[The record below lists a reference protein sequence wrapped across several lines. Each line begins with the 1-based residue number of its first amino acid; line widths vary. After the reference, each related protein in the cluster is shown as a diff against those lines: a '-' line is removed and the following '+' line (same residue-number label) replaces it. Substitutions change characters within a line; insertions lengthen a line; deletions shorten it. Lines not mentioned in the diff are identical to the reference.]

1 MSENF
6 NEKYNISFEEH
17 KCIEKCIEKCIANS
31 QIETYVTK
39 CQLDKCMTKCKK
51 LKKYVSENILNEHFP
66 EDLYK

>member
-17 KCIEKCIEKCIANS
+17 KCIEKCIANS
-31 QIETYVTK
+31 QIETYITK
-39 CQLDKCMTKCKK
+39 CQLEKCMTKCQK